1 MLNNYEDIPMK
12 FVLFLIKTLSLILC
26 ASLLG
31 AYLFYTFLAKD
42 KSEFMANGALLLF
55 VLSMVITSL
64 TVMLTENK
72 VKSNSNGNAGL
83 DAYIADL
90 RKEEKNTAKQIQ
102 SALPKDLVPML
113 EKFVASLGENK
124 DGIERIVLDSKTAFS
139 SALSEN
145 KNAITGI
152 LGDNQTAINNTLSEN
167 IRMLEARMADKQDTL
182 MAKLENLLEQTSNLS
197 AKTLPPL
204 NLALENI
211 NTRLDDLE
219 NKIVSSRVNYA
230 DIANEPIQAPAVT
243 ENLSD
248 APNIDL
254 SAETTAPSADFAS
267 APELTADTPSYD
279 FTDLSD
285 APNIDL
291 SAETTAPSAD
301 FASVPELTADTP
313 SYDFTNLSDAPSI
326 DLSAELSVEDVM
338 NTVAENSDNTNNYDK
353 FSNELSDLADLEIMQ
368 EPVAPTAEPNFNEID
383 IDEFLKGR
391 TDVKN

>member
-1 MLNNYEDIPMK
+1 MK

-42 KSEFMANGALLLF
+42 KSEFMANGSLLLF
-55 VLSMVITSL
+55 VLSVVITSL

-72 VKSNSNGNAGL
+72 VKSNSNSSAGL
-83 DAYIADL
+83 DAYLADL

-102 SALPKDLVPML
+102 SALPKDLVPTL

-152 LGDNQTAINNTLSEN
+152 LGDNQAAINNTLSEN
-167 IRMLEARMADKQDTL
+167 IRMLEARMSEKQDTL
-182 MAKLENLLEQTSNLS
+182 MAKLETLMEQTANLS

-219 NKIVSSRVNYA
+219 NKFVSSRANYA
-230 DIANEPIQAPAVT
+230 EVSNEPDAYRPT
-243 ENLSD
+243 EEIITTD
-248 APNIDL
+248 APV
-254 SAETTAPSADFAS
+254 ADFPS
-267 APELTADTPSYD
+267 APEPVAETPSYD
-279 FTDLSD
+279 FTDLND
-285 APNIDL
+285 TPV
-291 SAETTAPSAD
+291 AD
-301 FASVPELTADTP
+301 FPSEPEPIAETP
-313 SYDFTNLSDAPSI
+313 SYDFTNLNDTPIADFPSAPEPVAETPSYDFTNLNDESSVDLSPETPVENILNSDAENP
-326 DLSAELSVEDVM
+326 DNVGNLSQFDSG
-338 NTVAENSDNTNNYDK
+338 
-353 FSNELSDLADLEIMQ
+353 LSDLADLEIMQ
-368 EPVAPTAEPNFNEID
+368 EPVAPTAEPSAEEID

-391 TDVKN
+391 ADVKN